1 MCTVLVRLRPGAA
14 WPVLLAAVR
23 DEFLDRPWDPPAAH
37 WPEHPSIV
45 GGRDR
50 TAGGTWLAVDPVGR
64 SLAAI
69 LNGKRLP
76 LLASGEARPSRG
88 ALPLAA
94 LTGARPAQF

>member
-1 MCTVLVRLRPGAA
+1 MCTVLVRLRPGTA
-14 WPVLLAAVR
+14 WPVLIAAVR
-23 DEFLDRPWDPPAAH
+23 DEFLDRPWEPPAAH

-50 TAGGTWLAVDPVGR
+50 TAGGTWLAVDSEQSGPTAPG
-64 SLAAI
+64 LAAL

-76 LLASGEARPSRG
+76 LPASGEARPSRG

-94 LTGARPAQF
+94 LT